1 MDLHEKILS
10 LYSTLNIS
18 FFGMVEYVILQDDG
32 VSPPSDKVSVGN
44 TYIAYW
50 NHPTLSEP
58 TQAQID
64 AVTTNPTTE
73 QLTWDYDW
81 TV

>member
-10 LYSTLNIS
+10 LYPSLNVT

-32 VSPPSDKVSVGN
+32 KAPPSNKVSEGN

-64 AVTTNPTTE
+64 AVTTAPTDE
-73 QLTWDYDW
+73 QLTWDRTW
-81 TV
+81 QV